1 MIVDVKDG
9 QIFECHMDFVHVVL
23 NITEIPS
30 SKNHDRANVI
40 LDAVFTRGHINDT
53 LHGYMLMSFDK
64 VTHGNENNILLKNE
78 IIILN

>member
-40 LDAVFTRGHINDT
+40 LHAVFTCGHIIMYT
-53 LHGYMLMSFDK
+53 
-64 VTHGNENNILLKNE
+64 VIC
-78 IIILN
+78 